1 MKQKKLHTAVRYA
14 LTGLTLFT
22 TSLLVQAQE
31 VTEETTEAKDLE
43 RIAVV
48 GARGAPRSI
57 TSSPVP
63 VDVLTAED
71 VEAVAFTD
79 MNNVL
84 MTLVPSYSV
93 GRQPISDGGTFIRP
107 ATLRGMPTDKTLVL
121 VNSKRR
127 HRAALV
133 SIGGSGTQGPD
144 IATIPTAAIQ
154 SVEVLRDGA
163 AAQYGSDAI
172 AGVINFQLK
181 NNTEGG
187 SFTADYGSYYEG
199 DGDQITVTGNKG
211 FALGDDGFFSISAE
225 YSDSEAT
232 FRGEQYCEPWFCV
245 DDQSDQYIAD
255 ATAMANSVHG
265 SDVVQ
270 PWGQPNTSGTR
281 VFFNAGYAL
290 SSELELYAFGNYSES
305 EGDGSFYYRYPGNG
319 TIEDIRLEDGSI
331 WNPLEFFPGG
341 FTPRFFGDVTD
352 YSFVGGVKGMS
363 GDLTYDISGR
373 YGNNEISYTLANT
386 INPSLGNESPTSFK
400 PGDLTNE
407 ETQIQADFTYDLNQY
422 VLAFGASYL
431 DESYEIFEGELSS
444 YFAGSYATSDPWEFC
459 NDDYTTTALGAAVIA
474 NGSTL
479 NCANYTSADSNDD
492 GVEDD
497 GFAGVDAVY
506 TVVGVGSN
514 GFPGY
519 SPDYSGSYERDSYA
533 VYTDISGDITD
544 ELFAQAALRYE
555 DYSDFGSEVVYKVAG
570 FYQFSDEVGF
580 RSSFGT
586 GFRAPT
592 PGQQGTTN
600 VSTRLPD
607 GFPVATGL
615 FPAGGEVAQAL
626 GANELS
632 PEKST
637 NFTLGMTANY
647 GDLTLTVDY
656 YNIKLEDRLYSVST
670 RDVSTT
676 VVTDPQADGYDA
688 YQNYLALSGANV
700 SGAESI
706 GGVFFF
712 QNAFDTVTEGVDV
725 VATYKMESRY
735 GATVLT
741 GSVNY
746 NKTEFD
752 SDPSEYLNAEDQFD
766 FENGRPEMR
775 GVFSVTHSYDVWSAV
790 ARLSY
795 FGEYE
800 NAGSDDGVNATN
812 IQTFGD
818 EYMFD
823 IEGSYLINENL
834 TLSVGVRN
842 LFDNYPDVST
852 NGDACCGEVYDSA
865 SVVDWQ
871 GGYYYTRLAARF

>member
-1 MKQKKLHTAVRYA
+1 MRKNKIHNAIALAFTGITLSLAAPLALAQEAEETAVD
-14 LTGLTLFT
+14 TQN
-22 TSLLVQAQE
+22 VE
-31 VTEETTEAKDLE
+31 K
-43 RIAVV
+43 IAVV
-48 GARGAPRSI
+48 GARGAPRSV

-63 VDVLTAED
+63 VDVLSAED
-71 VEAVAFTD
+71 IEAVAFTD

-144 IATIPTAAIQ
+144 IATIPTAAIG

-181 NNTEGG
+181 ENTEGG
-187 SFTADYGSYYEG
+187 SFTADYGSYFEG
-199 DGDQITVTGNKG
+199 DGDQITITGNKG
-211 FALGDDGFFSISAE
+211 FALGDDGFLSISAE

-232 FRGEQYCEPWFCV
+232 FRGEQYCESWFCV
-245 DDQSDQYIAD
+245 DEQSEQYIAD
-255 ATAMANSVHG
+255 AAAMASSVHD

-270 PWGQPNTSGTR
+270 PWGQPDTSGTR
-281 VFFNAGYAL
+281 IFFNAGYAL
-290 SSELELYAFGNYSES
+290 TAEMELYAFGNYSES
-305 EGDGSFYYRYPGNG
+305 EGSGNFYYRYPGNG

-331 WNPLEFFPGG
+331 WSPTEFFPGG
-341 FTPRFFGDVTD
+341 FTPRFSGDVTD
-352 YSFVGGVKGMS
+352 YSFVGGIKGMS
-363 GDLTYDISGR
+363 GDLGYDISGR
-373 YGNNEISYTLANT
+373 YGYNDISYTLANT
-386 INPSLGNESPTSFK
+386 INPSMGNESPTSFK

-407 ETQIQADFTYDLNQY
+407 ETQIQADFTYDFNEY
-422 VLAFGASYL
+422 ILAFGASYL
-431 DESYEIFEGELSS
+431 DESYEISEGGVDS
-444 YFAGSYATSDPWEFC
+444 YFAGPYATSDPWGFC
-459 NDDYTTTALGAAVIA
+459 DGDAASAAGLAVIGT
-474 NGSTL
+474 GSTL
-479 NCANYTSADSNDD
+479 NCADSD
-492 GVEDD
+492 
-497 GFAGVDAVY
+497 DAVY

-519 SPDYSGSYERDSYA
+519 SPDYSGTYSRDSYA

-544 ELFAQAALRYE
+544 ELFAQAAIRYE

-570 FYQFSDEVGF
+570 IYQINDEIAV
-580 RSSFGT
+580 RSSYGT

-615 FPAGGEVAQAL
+615 FPAGGDVAQAL
-626 GANELS
+626 GAEELL

-637 NFTLGMTANY
+637 NFTLGLTASF
-647 GDLTLTVDY
+647 GDLTLTADY

-676 VVTDPQADGYDA
+676 VVTDPDADGYDA
-688 YQNYLALSGANV
+688 YQNYLALSGAGV

-712 QNAFDTVTEGVDV
+712 QNAFDTVTEGVDL
-725 VATYKMESRY
+725 VATYKMETTY
-735 GATVLT
+735 GSTMIT
-741 GSVNY
+741 GSINY
-746 NKTEFD
+746 NDTSFD
-752 SDPSEYLNAEDQFD
+752 SDPSEFLDPEDIYD
-766 FENGRPEMR
+766 FEHGTPEMR

-795 FGEYE
+795 YGEYE
-800 NAGSDDGVNATN
+800 NVGSDDGTVIDAET
-812 IQTFGD
+812 IQTYGSEF
-818 EYMFD
+818 MFD

-842 LFDNYPDVST
+842 LFDSYPDPST
-852 NGDACCGEVYDSA
+852 NGDACCGQVYDSG

>member
-14 LTGLTLFT
+14 LTGITFFT
-22 TSLLVQAQE
+22 TSMLVQAQE
-31 VTEETTEAKDLE
+31 VSEDTTETKNLE
-43 RIAVV
+43 RIAVT
-48 GARGAPRSI
+48 GARGAPRSV

-144 IATIPTAAIQ
+144 IATIPTAAIKT
-154 SVEVLRDGA
+154 VEVLRDGA

-181 NNTEGG
+181 DNTEGG
-187 SFTADYGSYYEG
+187 SFTIDYGTYYEG

-211 FALGDDGFFSISAE
+211 FALGDDGFLSISAE

-245 DDQSDQYIAD
+245 DDQSQQYIAD
-255 ATAMANSVHG
+255 ATEMANRVHD

-270 PWGQPNTSGTR
+270 PWGQPNTSGKR
-281 VFFNAGYAL
+281 VFFNSGFTL
-290 SSELELYAFGNYSES
+290 STEAELYAFGNYSES

-319 TIEDIRLEDGSI
+319 TIEDLRLEDGSI
-331 WNPLEFFPGG
+331 WNPTEFFPGG

-352 YSFVGGVKGMS
+352 YSFVGGIKGMS

-386 INPSLGNESPTSFK
+386 INPSLGNMSPTSFQ
-400 PGDLTNE
+400 PGDLINE
-407 ETQIQADFTYDLNQY
+407 ESQVQADFTYDLSAY

-431 DESYEIFEGELSS
+431 DESYEISEGEEAS
-444 YFAGSYATSDPWEFC
+444 YFAGPYATSDPYGFC
-459 NDDYTTTALGAAVIA
+459 NGDTATAAGLAVIA
-474 NGSTL
+474 TGSTL
-479 NCANYTSADSNDD
+479 DCSNPD
-492 GVEDD
+492 
-497 GFAGVDAVY
+497 DAVY

-544 ELFAQAALRYE
+544 ALFAQAALRYE
-555 DYSDFGSEVVYKVAG
+555 DYSDFGSELVYKIAG
-570 FYQFSDEVGF
+570 FYQLNDDVGF

-626 GANELS
+626 GAQELS

-647 GDLTLTVDY
+647 GDVTLTVDY

-676 VVTDPQADGYDA
+676 VVTDPEAPGYDA
-688 YQNYLALSGANV
+688 YQNYLALAGANV

-712 QNAFDTVTEGVDV
+712 QNAFDTVTEGLDV
-725 VATYKMESRY
+725 VATYKMESDY
-735 GATVLT
+735 GATILT

-752 SDPSEYLNAEDQFD
+752 SDPSEYLDAEDQFD
-766 FENGRPEMR
+766 FENGLPEIR
-775 GVFSVTHSYDVWSAV
+775 SVISVTHSYDVWSAV

-800 NAGSDDGVNATN
+800 NAGSDDGVNATS

-818 EYMFD
+818 EFMFD
-823 IEGSYLINENL
+823 IEGSYLINENF
-834 TLSVGVRN
+834 TLSVGIRN

-852 NGDACCGEVYDSA
+852 NGDACCGEVYDSG
-865 SVVDWQ
+865 SIVDWQ

>member
-1 MKQKKLHTAVRYA
+1 MRKNKIHNAIALAFTGISLSLAAPLALAQEAEETAVD
-14 LTGLTLFT
+14 TQN
-22 TSLLVQAQE
+22 VE
-31 VTEETTEAKDLE
+31 K
-43 RIAVV
+43 IAVV
-48 GARGAPRSI
+48 GARGAPRSV

-63 VDVLTAED
+63 VDVLSAED
-71 VEAVAFTD
+71 IEAVAFTD

-144 IATIPTAAIQ
+144 IATIPTAAIG

-181 NNTEGG
+181 ENTEGG
-187 SFTADYGSYYEG
+187 SFTADYGSYFEG
-199 DGDQITVTGNKG
+199 DGDQITITGNKG
-211 FALGDDGFFSISAE
+211 FALGDDGFLSISAE

-232 FRGEQYCEPWFCV
+232 FRGEQYCEDWFCV
-245 DDQSDQYIAD
+245 DEQSEQYIAD
-255 ATAMANSVHG
+255 AAAMASSVHD

-270 PWGQPNTSGTR
+270 PWGQPDTSGTR
-281 VFFNAGYAL
+281 IFFNAGYAL
-290 SSELELYAFGNYSES
+290 TAEMELYAFGNYSES
-305 EGDGSFYYRYPGNG
+305 EGSGNFYYRYPGNG

-331 WNPLEFFPGG
+331 WSPTEFFPGG
-341 FTPRFFGDVTD
+341 FTPRFSGDVTD
-352 YSFVGGVKGMS
+352 YSFVGGIKGMS
-363 GDLTYDISGR
+363 GDLGYDISGR
-373 YGNNEISYTLANT
+373 YGYNDISYTLANT
-386 INPSLGNESPTSFK
+386 INPSMGNESPTSFK

-407 ETQIQADFTYDLNQY
+407 ETQIQADFTYDFDEY
-422 VLAFGASYL
+422 ILAFGASYL
-431 DESYEIFEGELSS
+431 DESYEISEGGVDS
-444 YFAGSYATSDPWEFC
+444 YFAGPYATSDPWGFC
-459 NDDYTTTALGAAVIA
+459 DGDAASAAGLAVIGT
-474 NGSTL
+474 GSTL
-479 NCANYTSADSNDD
+479 NCADSD
-492 GVEDD
+492 
-497 GFAGVDAVY
+497 DAVY

-519 SPDYSGSYERDSYA
+519 SPDYSGTYSRDSYA

-544 ELFAQAALRYE
+544 ELFAQAAIRYE

-570 FYQFSDEVGF
+570 IYQINDEIAV
-580 RSSFGT
+580 RSSYGT

-615 FPAGGEVAQAL
+615 FPAGGDVAQAL
-626 GANELS
+626 GAEELL

-637 NFTLGMTANY
+637 NFTLGLTASF
-647 GDLTLTVDY
+647 GDLTLTADY

-676 VVTDPQADGYDA
+676 VVTDPDADGYDA
-688 YQNYLALSGANV
+688 YQNYLALSGAGV

-712 QNAFDTVTEGVDV
+712 QNAFDTVTEGVDL
-725 VATYKMESRY
+725 VATYKMETTY
-735 GATVLT
+735 GSTMIT
-741 GSVNY
+741 GSINY
-746 NKTEFD
+746 NDTSFD
-752 SDPSEYLNAEDQFD
+752 SDPSEFLDPEDIYD
-766 FENGRPEMR
+766 FEHGTPEMR

-795 FGEYE
+795 YGEYE
-800 NAGSDDGVNATN
+800 NVGSDDGTVIDAET
-812 IQTFGD
+812 IQTYGSEF
-818 EYMFD
+818 MFD

-842 LFDNYPDVST
+842 LFDSYPDPST
-852 NGDACCGEVYDSA
+852 NGDACCGQVYDSG

>member
-1 MKQKKLHTAVRYA
+1 MNQKKLHTAVRYA

-22 TSLLVQAQE
+22 TSMLVQAQE
-31 VTEETTEAKDLE
+31 TSEETTEAKDLE

-48 GARGAPRSI
+48 GARGAPRSV

-79 MNNVL
+79 MNNGM

-181 NNTEGG
+181 NNSEGG
-187 SFTADYGSYYEG
+187 SFTIDYGSYYEG

-245 DDQSDQYIAD
+245 DEQSDEYIAD
-255 ATAMANSVHG
+255 ATAMANSVHD

-270 PWGQPNTSGTR
+270 PWGQPNTSGKR

-290 SSELELYAFGNYSES
+290 SSEVELYAFGNYSES

-331 WNPLEFFPGG
+331 WNPTEFFPGG

-352 YSFVGGVKGMS
+352 YSMVGGIKGMS

-386 INPSLGNESPTSFK
+386 INPSLGNESPTSFE

-407 ETQIQADFTYDLNQY
+407 ETQIQADFTYDLSEY

-431 DESYEIFEGELSS
+431 DESYEISEGEVSS
-444 YFAGSYATSDPWEFC
+444 YFAGPYATSDPYGFC
-459 NDDYTTTALGAAVIA
+459 DGTTATTAGLAVIA

-479 NCANYTSADSNDD
+479 DCADPD
-492 GVEDD
+492 
-497 GFAGVDAVY
+497 DAVY

-555 DYSDFGSEVVYKVAG
+555 DYSDFGSEVVYKVAA
-570 FYQFSDEVGF
+570 FYQLSDDVGF

-600 VSTRLPD
+600 VSTRLPN

-615 FPAGGEVAQAL
+615 FPAGGDVAQAL
-626 GANELS
+626 GARELS

-676 VVTDPQADGYDA
+676 VVTDPNTEGYDA
-688 YQNYLALSGANV
+688 YQNYLALAGANV

-712 QNAFDTVTEGVDV
+712 QNAFDTVTEGLDV
-725 VATYKMESRY
+725 VGTYKMETKY
-735 GATVLT
+735 GSTVLT

-752 SDPSEYLNAEDQFD
+752 SDASEFLDPEDRFD
-766 FENGRPEMR
+766 FENSTPEMR

-800 NAGSDDGVNATN
+800 NAGSDDGENVNLDS

-818 EYMFD
+818 EFMFD
-823 IEGSYLINENL
+823 IEGSYLISENL
-834 TLSVGVRN
+834 TLSVGIRN

-852 NGDACCGEVYDSA
+852 NGDACCGEVYDSG
-865 SVVDWQ
+865 SIVDWQ

>member
-1 MKQKKLHTAVRYA
+1 MRKNKIHNAIALAFTGITLSLAAPLALAQEAEAEETAVD
-14 LTGLTLFT
+14 TQN
-22 TSLLVQAQE
+22 VE
-31 VTEETTEAKDLE
+31 K
-43 RIAVV
+43 IAVV
-48 GARGAPRSI
+48 GARGAPRSV

-63 VDVLTAED
+63 VDVLSAED
-71 VEAVAFTD
+71 IEAVAFTD

-93 GRQPISDGGTFIRP
+93 SRQPISDGGTFIRP

-144 IATIPTAAIQ
+144 IATIPTAAIG

-181 NNTEGG
+181 ENTEGG
-187 SFTADYGSYYEG
+187 SFTADYGSYFEG
-199 DGDQITVTGNKG
+199 DGDQITITGNKG
-211 FALGDDGFFSISAE
+211 FALGDDGFLSISAE

-232 FRGEQYCEPWFCV
+232 FRGEQYCESWFCV
-245 DDQSDQYIAD
+245 DDQSEQYIAD

-265 SDVVQ
+265 SDEVQ
-270 PWGQPNTSGTR
+270 PWGQPNSSGTR
-281 VFFNAGYAL
+281 IFFNSGYSL
-290 SSELELYAFGNYSES
+290 TSEMELYAFGNYSES
-305 EGDGSFYYRYPGNG
+305 EGDGSFFYRYPGNG

-331 WNPLEFFPGG
+331 WNPTEFFPGG
-341 FTPRFFGDVTD
+341 FTPRFSGEVTD
-352 YSFVGGVKGMS
+352 YSFVGGIKGMS
-363 GDLTYDISGR
+363 GDLGYDISGR
-373 YGNNEISYTLANT
+373 YGYNDISYTLANT
-386 INPSLGNESPTSFK
+386 INPSMGNESPTSFQ

-407 ETQIQADFTYDLNQY
+407 ETQIQADFTYDLAEY

-431 DESYEIFEGELSS
+431 DESYKISEGEVDS
-444 YFAGSYATSDPWEFC
+444 YFAGPYATSDPWGFC
-459 NDDYTTTALGAAVIA
+459 DGDAASAAGLAVIA
-474 NGSTL
+474 TGSTL
-479 NCANYTSADSNDD
+479 DCADSD
-492 GVEDD
+492 
-497 GFAGVDAVY
+497 DAVY

-519 SPDYSGSYERDSYA
+519 SPDYSGTYSRDSYA

-544 ELFAQAALRYE
+544 ELFAQAAIRYE

-570 FYQFSDEVGF
+570 IYQVSDVVAV
-580 RSSFGT
+580 RSSYGT

-615 FPAGGEVAQAL
+615 FPAGGDVAQAL
-626 GANELS
+626 GAEELL

-637 NFTLGMTANY
+637 NFTLGLTASY
-647 GDLTLTVDY
+647 GDLTFTLDY

-676 VVTDPQADGYDA
+676 VVTDPDADGYDA
-688 YQNYLALSGANV
+688 YQNFLALDGAGV
-700 SGAESI
+700 SGAASI

-712 QNAFDTVTEGVDV
+712 QNAFDTVTEGVDA
-725 VATYKMESRY
+725 VATYKIESTY
-735 GATVLT
+735 GSTMLT
-741 GSVNY
+741 GSINY

-752 SDPSEYLNAEDQFD
+752 SDPSEYLNDEDQFD
-766 FENGRPEMR
+766 LENGTPEMR

-795 FGEYE
+795 YGEYE
-800 NAGSDDGVNATN
+800 NAADSTLDPET
-812 IQTFGD
+812 IQTFGS
-818 EYMFD
+818 EFMFD

-842 LFDNYPDVST
+842 LFDNYPDEGT
-852 NGDACCGEVYDSA
+852 IGETCCGRIYRSD

>member
-1 MKQKKLHTAVRYA
+1 MRKNKIHNSIALAFTGITLSLAAPLALAQEAEETAVD
-14 LTGLTLFT
+14 TQN
-22 TSLLVQAQE
+22 VE
-31 VTEETTEAKDLE
+31 K
-43 RIAVV
+43 IAVV
-48 GARGAPRSI
+48 GARGAPRSV

-63 VDVLTAED
+63 VDVLSAED
-71 VEAVAFTD
+71 IEAVAFTD

-93 GRQPISDGGTFIRP
+93 ARQPISDGGTFIRP

-144 IATIPTAAIQ
+144 IATIPTAAIG

-181 NNTEGG
+181 ENTEGG
-187 SFTADYGSYYEG
+187 SFTADYGSYFEC
-199 DGDQITVTGNKG
+199 DGDQITITGNKG
-211 FALGDDGFFSISAE
+211 FALGDDGFLSISAE

-232 FRGEQYCEPWFCV
+232 YRGEQYCESWFCV
-245 DDQSDQYIAD
+245 DDQSEQYIAD
-255 ATAMANSVHG
+255 ATAMANTVHG

-270 PWGQPNTSGTR
+270 PWGQPNTSGAR
-281 VFFNAGYAL
+281 IFFNAGYAL
-290 SSELELYAFGNYSES
+290 TAEMELYAFGNYSES

-331 WNPLEFFPGG
+331 WSPTEFFPGG
-341 FTPRFFGDVTD
+341 FTPRFSGDVTD
-352 YSFVGGVKGMS
+352 YSFVGGIKGMS
-363 GDLTYDISGR
+363 GDLGYDISGR
-373 YGNNEISYTLANT
+373 YGYNDISYTLANT
-386 INPSLGNESPTSFK
+386 INPSMGNESPTSFQ

-407 ETQIQADFTYDLNQY
+407 ETQIQADFTYDFDEY
-422 VLAFGASYL
+422 ILAFGASYL
-431 DESYEIFEGELSS
+431 DESYEISEGEVDS
-444 YFAGSYATSDPWEFC
+444 YFAGPYATSDPWGFC
-459 NDDYTTTALGAAVIA
+459 DGDTASAAGLAVIA

-479 NCANYTSADSNDD
+479 DCADSD
-492 GVEDD
+492 
-497 GFAGVDAVY
+497 DAVY

-519 SPDYSGSYERDSYA
+519 SPDYSGTYSRDSYA
-533 VYTDISGDITD
+533 VYADVSGDITD
-544 ELFAQAALRYE
+544 ELFAQAAIRYE

-570 FYQFSDEVGF
+570 IYQINDEVAV
-580 RSSFGT
+580 RSSYGT

-615 FPAGGEVAQAL
+615 FPAGGDVAQAL
-626 GANELS
+626 GAEELL

-637 NFTLGMTANY
+637 NFTLGLTASF
-647 GDLTLTVDY
+647 GDLTLTADY

-676 VVTDPQADGYDA
+676 VVTDPDADGYAA
-688 YQNYLALSGANV
+688 YQNYLALSGAGV

-712 QNAFDTVTEGVDV
+712 QNAFDTVTEGVDL
-725 VATYKMESRY
+725 VATYKMETTY
-735 GATVLT
+735 GSTMIT
-741 GSVNY
+741 GSINY
-746 NKTEFD
+746 NDTSFD
-752 SDPSEYLNAEDQFD
+752 SDPSEYLDPEDMFD
-766 FENGRPEMR
+766 FENGTPEMR

-795 FGEYE
+795 YGEYE
-800 NAGSDDGVNATN
+800 NVGSDDGTVIDAET
-812 IQTFGD
+812 IQTYGSEF
-818 EYMFD
+818 MFD

-842 LFDNYPDVST
+842 LFDSYPDPT
-852 NGDACCGEVYDSA
+852 INGDACCGQVYDSG

>member
-1 MKQKKLHTAVRYA
+1 MAAPLALAQEAEETAVD
-14 LTGLTLFT
+14 TQN
-22 TSLLVQAQE
+22 VE
-31 VTEETTEAKDLE
+31 K
-43 RIAVV
+43 IAVV
-48 GARGAPRSI
+48 GARGAPRSV

-63 VDVLTAED
+63 VDVLSAED
-71 VEAVAFTD
+71 IEAVAFTD

-93 GRQPISDGGTFIRP
+93 ARQPISDGGTFIRP

-144 IATIPTAAIQ
+144 IATIPTAAIG

-181 NNTEGG
+181 ENTEGG
-187 SFTADYGSYYEG
+187 SFTADYGSYFEG
-199 DGDQITVTGNKG
+199 DGDQITITGNKG
-211 FALGDDGFFSISAE
+211 FALGDDGFLSISAE

-232 FRGEQYCEPWFCV
+232 YRGEQYCESWFCV
-245 DDQSDQYIAD
+245 DDQSEQYIAD
-255 ATAMANSVHG
+255 ATAMANTVHG

-270 PWGQPNTSGTR
+270 PWGQPNTSGAR
-281 VFFNAGYAL
+281 IFFNAGYAL
-290 SSELELYAFGNYSES
+290 TAEMELYAFGNYSES

-331 WNPLEFFPGG
+331 WSPTEFFPGG
-341 FTPRFFGDVTD
+341 FTPRFSGDVTD
-352 YSFVGGVKGMS
+352 YSFVGGIKGMS
-363 GDLTYDISGR
+363 GDLGYDISGR
-373 YGNNEISYTLANT
+373 YGYNDISYTLANT
-386 INPSLGNESPTSFK
+386 INPSMGNESPTSFQ

-407 ETQIQADFTYDLNQY
+407 ETQIQADFTYDFDEY
-422 VLAFGASYL
+422 ILAFGASYL
-431 DESYEIFEGELSS
+431 DESYEISEGEVDS
-444 YFAGSYATSDPWEFC
+444 YFAGPYATSDPWGFC
-459 NDDYTTTALGAAVIA
+459 DGDTASAAGLAVIA

-479 NCANYTSADSNDD
+479 DCADSD
-492 GVEDD
+492 
-497 GFAGVDAVY
+497 DAVY

-519 SPDYSGSYERDSYA
+519 SPDYSGTYSRDSYA
-533 VYTDISGDITD
+533 VYADVSGDITD
-544 ELFAQAALRYE
+544 ELFAQAAIRYE

-570 FYQFSDEVGF
+570 IYQINDEVAV
-580 RSSFGT
+580 RSSYGT

-615 FPAGGEVAQAL
+615 FPAGGDVAQAL
-626 GANELS
+626 GAEELL

-637 NFTLGMTANY
+637 NFTLGLTASF
-647 GDLTLTVDY
+647 GDLTLTADY

-676 VVTDPQADGYDA
+676 VVTDPDADGYAA
-688 YQNYLALSGANV
+688 YQNYLALSGAGV

-712 QNAFDTVTEGVDV
+712 QNAFDTVTEGVDL
-725 VATYKMESRY
+725 VATYKMETTY
-735 GATVLT
+735 GSTMIT
-741 GSVNY
+741 GSINY
-746 NKTEFD
+746 NDTSFD
-752 SDPSEYLNAEDQFD
+752 SDPSEYLDPEDMFD
-766 FENGRPEMR
+766 FENGTPEMR

-795 FGEYE
+795 YGEYE
-800 NAGSDDGVNATN
+800 NVGSDDGTVIDAET
-812 IQTFGD
+812 IQTYGSEF
-818 EYMFD
+818 MFD

-842 LFDNYPDVST
+842 LFDSYPDPT
-852 NGDACCGEVYDSA
+852 INGDACCGQVYDSG

>member
-1 MKQKKLHTAVRYA
+1 M
-14 LTGLTLFT
+14 
-22 TSLLVQAQE
+22 LVQAQE
-31 VTEETTEAKDLE
+31 VSEDTTETKNLE
-43 RIAVV
+43 RIAVT
-48 GARGAPRSI
+48 GARGAPRSV

-144 IATIPTAAIQ
+144 IATIPTAAIKT
-154 SVEVLRDGA
+154 VEVLRDGA

-181 NNTEGG
+181 DNTEGG
-187 SFTADYGSYYEG
+187 SFTIDYGTYYEG

-211 FALGDDGFFSISAE
+211 FALGDDGFLSISAE

-245 DDQSDQYIAD
+245 DDQSQQYIAD
-255 ATAMANSVHG
+255 ATEMANRVHD

-270 PWGQPNTSGTR
+270 PWGQPNTSGKR
-281 VFFNAGYAL
+281 VFFNSGFTL
-290 SSELELYAFGNYSES
+290 STEAELYAFGNYSES

-319 TIEDIRLEDGSI
+319 TIEDLRLEDGSI
-331 WNPLEFFPGG
+331 WNPTEFFPGG

-352 YSFVGGVKGMS
+352 YSFVGGIKGMS

-386 INPSLGNESPTSFK
+386 INPSLGNMSPTSFQ
-400 PGDLTNE
+400 PGDLINE
-407 ETQIQADFTYDLNQY
+407 ESQVQADFTYDLSAY

-431 DESYEIFEGELSS
+431 DESYEISEGEEAS
-444 YFAGSYATSDPWEFC
+444 YFAGPYATSDPYGFC
-459 NDDYTTTALGAAVIA
+459 NGDTATAAGLAVIA
-474 NGSTL
+474 TGSTL
-479 NCANYTSADSNDD
+479 DCSNPD
-492 GVEDD
+492 
-497 GFAGVDAVY
+497 DAVY

-544 ELFAQAALRYE
+544 TLFAQAALRYE
-555 DYSDFGSEVVYKVAG
+555 DYSDFGSELVYKIAG
-570 FYQFSDEVGF
+570 FYQLNDDVGF

-626 GANELS
+626 GAQELS

-647 GDLTLTVDY
+647 GDVTLTVDY

-676 VVTDPQADGYDA
+676 VVTDPEAPGYDA
-688 YQNYLALSGANV
+688 YQNYLALAGANV

-712 QNAFDTVTEGVDV
+712 QNAFDTVTEGLDV
-725 VATYKMESRY
+725 VATYKMESDY
-735 GATVLT
+735 GATILT

-752 SDPSEYLNAEDQFD
+752 SDPSEYLDAEDQFD
-766 FENGRPEMR
+766 FENGLPEIR
-775 GVFSVTHSYDVWSAV
+775 SVISVTHSYDVWSAV

-800 NAGSDDGVNATN
+800 NAGSDDGVNATS

-818 EYMFD
+818 EFMFD
-823 IEGSYLINENL
+823 IEGSYLINENF
-834 TLSVGVRN
+834 TLSVGIRN

-852 NGDACCGEVYDSA
+852 NGDACCGEVYDSG
-865 SVVDWQ
+865 SIVDWQ

>member
-14 LTGLTLFT
+14 LTGITLFT
-22 TSLLVQAQE
+22 TSMLVQAQE
-31 VTEETTEAKDLE
+31 VSEDTTETKNLE
-43 RIAVV
+43 RIAVT
-48 GARGAPRSI
+48 GARGAPRSV

-144 IATIPTAAIQ
+144 IATIPTAAIKT
-154 SVEVLRDGA
+154 VEVLRDGA

-181 NNTEGG
+181 DNTEGG
-187 SFTADYGSYYEG
+187 SFTIDYGTYYEG

-211 FALGDDGFFSISAE
+211 FALGDDGFLSISAE

-245 DDQSDQYIAD
+245 DDQSQQYIAD
-255 ATAMANSVHG
+255 ATEMANRVHD

-270 PWGQPNTSGTR
+270 PWGQPNTSGKR
-281 VFFNAGYAL
+281 VFFNSGFTL
-290 SSELELYAFGNYSES
+290 STEAELYAFGNYSES

-319 TIEDIRLEDGSI
+319 TIEDLRLEDGSI
-331 WNPLEFFPGG
+331 WNPTEFFPGG

-352 YSFVGGVKGMS
+352 YSFVGGIKGMS

-386 INPSLGNESPTSFK
+386 INPSLGNMSPTSFE
-400 PGDLTNE
+400 PGDLINE
-407 ETQIQADFTYDLNQY
+407 ESQVQADFTYDLSEY

-431 DESYEIFEGELSS
+431 DESYEISEGEEAS
-444 YFAGSYATSDPWEFC
+444 YFAGPYATSDPYGFC
-459 NDDYTTTALGAAVIA
+459 NGDTATAAGLAVIA
-474 NGSTL
+474 TGSTL
-479 NCANYTSADSNDD
+479 DCSNPD
-492 GVEDD
+492 
-497 GFAGVDAVY
+497 DAVY

-544 ELFAQAALRYE
+544 ALFAQAALRYE
-555 DYSDFGSEVVYKVAG
+555 DYSDFGSELVYKIAG
-570 FYQFSDEVGF
+570 FYQLNDDVGF

-626 GANELS
+626 GAQELS

-647 GDLTLTVDY
+647 GDVTLTVDY

-676 VVTDPQADGYDA
+676 VVTDPEAPGYDA
-688 YQNYLALSGANV
+688 YQNYLALAGANV

-712 QNAFDTVTEGVDV
+712 QNAFDTVTEGLDV
-725 VATYKMESRY
+725 VATYKMESDY
-735 GATVLT
+735 GATILT

-752 SDPSEYLNAEDQFD
+752 SDPSEYLDAEDQFD
-766 FENGRPEMR
+766 FENGLPEIR
-775 GVFSVTHSYDVWSAV
+775 SVISVTHSYDVWSAV

-800 NAGSDDGVNATN
+800 NAGSDDGVNATS

-818 EYMFD
+818 EFMFD
-823 IEGSYLINENL
+823 IEGSYLINENF
-834 TLSVGVRN
+834 TLSVGIRN

-852 NGDACCGEVYDSA
+852 NGDACCGEVYDSG
-865 SVVDWQ
+865 SIVDWQ

>member
-1 MKQKKLHTAVRYA
+1 MKKHKLHTAIAYA
-14 LTGLTLFT
+14 LTSFAFLAMAPNAI
-22 TSLLVQAQE
+22 AQE
-31 VTEETTEAKDLE
+31 ETEVVEEKEAAKDLE

-48 GARGAPRSI
+48 GARGAPRSV

-63 VDVLTAED
+63 VDVLTTKD
-71 VEAVAFTD
+71 IEAVAFTD

-181 NNTEGG
+181 DNTEGG
-187 SFTADYGSYYEG
+187 SFTIDYGSYFEG

-225 YSDSEAT
+225 YADSEAT
-232 FRGEQYCEPWFCV
+232 YRGEQYCEPWFCV
-245 DDQSDQYIAD
+245 DDQPAQYIAD

-265 SDVVQ
+265 SNVVQ

-281 VFFNAGYAL
+281 VFFNSGYAL
-290 SSELELYAFGNYSES
+290 TSELELYAFGNYSES

-352 YSFVGGVKGMS
+352 YSFVGGIKGMS

-386 INPSLGNESPTSFK
+386 INPSLGNESPTSFE

-407 ETQIQADFTYDLNQY
+407 ETQIQADLTYDLGQY

-431 DESYEIFEGELSS
+431 DESYEISEGEVSS
-444 YFAGSYATSDPWEFC
+444 YFAGPYATSDPYGFC
-459 NDDYTTTALGAAVIA
+459 DGSTATATGLAVIA
-474 NGSTL
+474 TGSSL
-479 NCANYTSADSNDD
+479 NCADPDD
-492 GVEDD
+492 P
-497 GFAGVDAVY
+497 VY

-519 SPDYSGSYERDSYA
+519 SPDYSDTYERDSYA

-544 ELFAQAALRYE
+544 ALFAQAALRYE
-555 DYSDFGSEVVYKVAG
+555 DYSDFGSEIVYKVAG
-570 FYQFSDEVGF
+570 FYQLSDEVGF

-626 GANELS
+626 GANTLS

-647 GDLTLTVDY
+647 GDLTLTIDY
-656 YNIKLEDRLYSVST
+656 YNIQLEDRLYSVST

-676 VVTDPQADGYDA
+676 VVTDPDAEGYDA
-688 YQNYLALSGANV
+688 YQNYLALAGANV

-712 QNAFDTVTEGVDV
+712 QNAFDTVTEGLDV
-725 VATYKMESRY
+725 VATYKMEAKY
-735 GATVLT
+735 GSTVLT

-752 SDPSEYLNAEDQFD
+752 SDPSEYLDAEDQFD
-766 FENGRPEMR
+766 FENSRPEIR

-800 NAGSDDGVNATN
+800 NAGSDDGINPTS

-818 EYMFD
+818 EFMFD

>member
-1 MKQKKLHTAVRYA
+1 MRKNKIHNSIALAFTGITLSLAAPLALAQEAEETAVD
-14 LTGLTLFT
+14 TQN
-22 TSLLVQAQE
+22 VE
-31 VTEETTEAKDLE
+31 K
-43 RIAVV
+43 IAVV
-48 GARGAPRSI
+48 GARGAPRSV

-63 VDVLTAED
+63 VDVLSAED
-71 VEAVAFTD
+71 IEAVAFTD

-93 GRQPISDGGTFIRP
+93 ARQPISDGGTFIRP

-144 IATIPTAAIQ
+144 IATIPTAAIG

-181 NNTEGG
+181 ENTEGG
-187 SFTADYGSYYEG
+187 SFTADYGSYFEG
-199 DGDQITVTGNKG
+199 DGDQITITGNKG
-211 FALGDDGFFSISAE
+211 FALGDDGFLSISAE

-232 FRGEQYCEPWFCV
+232 YRGEQYCESWFCV
-245 DDQSDQYIAD
+245 DDQSEQYIAD
-255 ATAMANSVHG
+255 ATAMANTVHG

-270 PWGQPNTSGTR
+270 PWGQPNTSGAR
-281 VFFNAGYAL
+281 IFFNAGYAL
-290 SSELELYAFGNYSES
+290 TAEMELYAFGNYSES

-331 WNPLEFFPGG
+331 WSPTEFFPGG
-341 FTPRFFGDVTD
+341 FTPRFSGDVTD
-352 YSFVGGVKGMS
+352 YSFVGGIKGMS
-363 GDLTYDISGR
+363 GDLGYDISGR
-373 YGNNEISYTLANT
+373 YGYNDISYTLANT
-386 INPSLGNESPTSFK
+386 INPSMGNESPTSFQ

-407 ETQIQADFTYDLNQY
+407 ETQIQADFTYDFDEY
-422 VLAFGASYL
+422 ILAFGASYL
-431 DESYEIFEGELSS
+431 DESYEISEGEVDS
-444 YFAGSYATSDPWEFC
+444 YFAGPYATSDPWGFC
-459 NDDYTTTALGAAVIA
+459 DGDAASAAGLAVIA
-474 NGSTL
+474 TGSTL
-479 NCANYTSADSNDD
+479 DCANSD
-492 GVEDD
+492 
-497 GFAGVDAVY
+497 DAVY

-519 SPDYSGSYERDSYA
+519 SPDYSGTYSRDSYA

-544 ELFAQAALRYE
+544 ELFAQAAIRYE

-570 FYQFSDEVGF
+570 IYQINDEVAV
-580 RSSFGT
+580 RSSYGT

-615 FPAGGEVAQAL
+615 FPAGGDVAQAL
-626 GANELS
+626 GAEELL

-637 NFTLGMTANY
+637 NFTLGLTASF
-647 GDLTLTVDY
+647 GDLTLTADY
-656 YNIKLEDRLYSVST
+656 YNIQLEDRLYSVST

-676 VVTDPQADGYDA
+676 VVTDPDADGYAA
-688 YQNYLALSGANV
+688 YQNYLALSGAGV

-712 QNAFDTVTEGVDV
+712 QNAFDTVTEGVDL
-725 VATYKMESRY
+725 VATYKMETTY
-735 GATVLT
+735 GSTMIT
-741 GSVNY
+741 GSINY
-746 NKTEFD
+746 NDTSFD
-752 SDPSEYLNAEDQFD
+752 SDPSEYLDPEDMFD
-766 FENGRPEMR
+766 FENGTPEMR

-795 FGEYE
+795 YGEYE
-800 NAGSDDGVNATN
+800 NVGSDDGTVIDAET
-812 IQTFGD
+812 IQTYGSEF
-818 EYMFD
+818 MFD

-842 LFDNYPDVST
+842 LFDSYPDPT
-852 NGDACCGEVYDSA
+852 INGDACCGQVYDSG

>member
-1 MKQKKLHTAVRYA
+1 M
-14 LTGLTLFT
+14 
-22 TSLLVQAQE
+22 LVQAQE
-31 VTEETTEAKDLE
+31 TSEETTEAKDLE

-187 SFTADYGSYYEG
+187 SFTIDYGTYYEG

-245 DDQSDQYIAD
+245 DEQSAEYIAD
-255 ATAMANSVHG
+255 ATAMAKSVHG

-270 PWGQPNTSGTR
+270 PWGQPNTSGKR

-290 SSELELYAFGNYSES
+290 SSEAELYAFGNYSES

-331 WNPLEFFPGG
+331 WNPTEFFPGG

-352 YSFVGGVKGMS
+352 YSMVGGIKGMS

-386 INPSLGNESPTSFK
+386 INPSLGNESPTSFE

-407 ETQIQADFTYDLNQY
+407 ETQIQADFTYDLSEY

-431 DESYEIFEGELSS
+431 DESYEISEGEESS
-444 YFAGSYATSDPWEFC
+444 YFAGPYATSDPYGFC
-459 NDDYTTTALGAAVIA
+459 DGTTATTAGLAVIA

-479 NCANYTSADSNDD
+479 NCADPD
-492 GVEDD
+492 
-497 GFAGVDAVY
+497 DAVY

-555 DYSDFGSEVVYKVAG
+555 DYSDFGSEVVYKVAA
-570 FYQFSDEVGF
+570 FYQLNDDVGF

-600 VSTRLPD
+600 VSTRLPN

-615 FPAGGEVAQAL
+615 FPAGGDVAQAL
-626 GANELS
+626 GAEELS

-676 VVTDPQADGYDA
+676 VVTDPNAEGYDA
-688 YQNYLALSGANV
+688 YQNYLALAGANV

-712 QNAFDTVTEGVDV
+712 QNAFDTVTEGLDV
-725 VATYKMESRY
+725 VGTYKMETKY
-735 GATVLT
+735 GSTVLT

-752 SDPSEYLNAEDQFD
+752 SDASEFLDPEDRFD
-766 FENGRPEMR
+766 FENSTPEMR

-790 ARLSY
+790 ARISY

-800 NAGSDDGVNATN
+800 NAGSDDGENVNLDS

-818 EYMFD
+818 EFMFD
-823 IEGSYLINENL
+823 IEGSYLISENL
-834 TLSVGVRN
+834 TLSVGIRN

-852 NGDACCGEVYDSA
+852 NGDACCGEVYDSG
-865 SVVDWQ
+865 SIVDWQ

>member
-1 MKQKKLHTAVRYA
+1 MRKNKIHNAIALAFTGITLSLAAPLALAQEAEETAVD
-14 LTGLTLFT
+14 TQN
-22 TSLLVQAQE
+22 VE
-31 VTEETTEAKDLE
+31 K
-43 RIAVV
+43 IAVV
-48 GARGAPRSI
+48 GARGAPRSV

-63 VDVLTAED
+63 VDVLSAED
-71 VEAVAFTD
+71 IEAVAFTD

-93 GRQPISDGGTFIRP
+93 ARQPISDGGTFIRP

-144 IATIPTAAIQ
+144 IATIPTAAIG

-181 NNTEGG
+181 ENTEGG
-187 SFTADYGSYYEG
+187 SFTADYGSYFEG
-199 DGDQITVTGNKG
+199 DGDQITITGNKG
-211 FALGDDGFFSISAE
+211 FALGDDGFLSISAE

-232 FRGEQYCEPWFCV
+232 FRGEQYCESWFCV
-245 DDQSDQYIAD
+245 DEQSEQYIAD
-255 ATAMANSVHG
+255 AAAMASSVHD

-270 PWGQPNTSGTR
+270 PWGQPDTSGTR
-281 VFFNAGYAL
+281 IFFNAGYAL
-290 SSELELYAFGNYSES
+290 TAEMELYAFGNYSES
-305 EGDGSFYYRYPGNG
+305 EGSGNFYYRYPGNG

-331 WNPLEFFPGG
+331 WSPTEFFPGG
-341 FTPRFFGDVTD
+341 FTPRFSGDVTD
-352 YSFVGGVKGMS
+352 YSFVGGIKGMS
-363 GDLTYDISGR
+363 GDLGYDISGR
-373 YGNNEISYTLANT
+373 YGYNDISYTLANT
-386 INPSLGNESPTSFK
+386 INPSMGNESPTSFK

-407 ETQIQADFTYDLNQY
+407 ETQIQADFTYDFNEY
-422 VLAFGASYL
+422 ILAFGASYL
-431 DESYEIFEGELSS
+431 DESYEISEGGVDS
-444 YFAGSYATSDPWEFC
+444 YFAGPYATSDPWGFC
-459 NDDYTTTALGAAVIA
+459 DGDAASAAGLAVIGT
-474 NGSTL
+474 GSTL
-479 NCANYTSADSNDD
+479 NCADSD
-492 GVEDD
+492 
-497 GFAGVDAVY
+497 DAVY

-519 SPDYSGSYERDSYA
+519 SPDYSGTYSRDSYA

-544 ELFAQAALRYE
+544 ELFAQAAIRYE

-570 FYQFSDEVGF
+570 IYQINDEIAV
-580 RSSFGT
+580 RSSYGT

-615 FPAGGEVAQAL
+615 FPAGGDVAQAL
-626 GANELS
+626 GAEELL

-637 NFTLGMTANY
+637 NFTLGLTASF
-647 GDLTLTVDY
+647 GDLTLTADY

-676 VVTDPQADGYDA
+676 VVTDPDADGYDA
-688 YQNYLALSGANV
+688 YQNYLALSGAGV

-712 QNAFDTVTEGVDV
+712 QNAFDTVTEGVDL
-725 VATYKMESRY
+725 VATYKMETTY
-735 GATVLT
+735 GSTMIT
-741 GSVNY
+741 GSINY
-746 NKTEFD
+746 NDTSFD
-752 SDPSEYLNAEDQFD
+752 SDPSEFLDPEDIYD
-766 FENGRPEMR
+766 FEHGTPEMR

-795 FGEYE
+795 YGEYE
-800 NAGSDDGVNATN
+800 NVGSDDGTVIDAET
-812 IQTFGD
+812 IQTYGSEF
-818 EYMFD
+818 MFD

-842 LFDNYPDVST
+842 LFDSYPDPST
-852 NGDACCGEVYDSA
+852 NGDACCGQVYDSG

>member
-1 MKQKKLHTAVRYA
+1 MRKNKIHNAIALAFTGITLSLASSLALAQEAEETAVD
-14 LTGLTLFT
+14 TQN
-22 TSLLVQAQE
+22 VE
-31 VTEETTEAKDLE
+31 K
-43 RIAVV
+43 IAVV
-48 GARGAPRSI
+48 GARGAPRSV

-63 VDVLTAED
+63 VDVLSAED
-71 VEAVAFTD
+71 IEAVAFTD

-144 IATIPTAAIQ
+144 IATIPTAAIG

-181 NNTEGG
+181 ENTEGG
-187 SFTADYGSYYEG
+187 SFTADYGSYFEG
-199 DGDQITVTGNKG
+199 DGDQITITGNKG
-211 FALGDDGFFSISAE
+211 FALGDDGFLSISAE

-232 FRGEQYCEPWFCV
+232 FRGEQYCESWFCV
-245 DDQSDQYIAD
+245 DEQSEQYIAD
-255 ATAMANSVHG
+255 AAAMASSVHD

-270 PWGQPNTSGTR
+270 PWGQPDTSGTR
-281 VFFNAGYAL
+281 IFFNAGYAL
-290 SSELELYAFGNYSES
+290 TAEMELYAFGNYSES
-305 EGDGSFYYRYPGNG
+305 EGSGNFYYRYPGNG

-331 WNPLEFFPGG
+331 WSPTEFFPGG
-341 FTPRFFGDVTD
+341 FTPRFSGDVTD
-352 YSFVGGVKGMS
+352 YSFVGGIKGMS
-363 GDLTYDISGR
+363 GDLGYDISGR
-373 YGNNEISYTLANT
+373 YGYNDISYTLANT
-386 INPSLGNESPTSFK
+386 INPSMGNESPTSFK

-407 ETQIQADFTYDLNQY
+407 ETQIQADFTYDFDEY
-422 VLAFGASYL
+422 ILAFGASYL
-431 DESYEIFEGELSS
+431 DESYEISEGGVDS
-444 YFAGSYATSDPWEFC
+444 YFAGPYATSDPWGFC
-459 NDDYTTTALGAAVIA
+459 DGDAASAAGLAVIGA
-474 NGSTL
+474 GSTL
-479 NCANYTSADSNDD
+479 NCADSD
-492 GVEDD
+492 
-497 GFAGVDAVY
+497 DAVY

-519 SPDYSGSYERDSYA
+519 SPDYSGTYSRDSYA

-544 ELFAQAALRYE
+544 ELFAQAAIRYE

-570 FYQFSDEVGF
+570 IYQINDEIAV
-580 RSSFGT
+580 RSSYGT

-615 FPAGGEVAQAL
+615 FPAGGDVAQAL
-626 GANELS
+626 GAEELL

-637 NFTLGMTANY
+637 NFTLGLTASF
-647 GDLTLTVDY
+647 GDLTLTADY

-676 VVTDPQADGYDA
+676 VVTDPDADGYNA
-688 YQNYLALSGANV
+688 YQNYLALSGAGV

-712 QNAFDTVTEGVDV
+712 QNAFDTVTEGVDL
-725 VATYKMESRY
+725 VATYKMETTY
-735 GATVLT
+735 GSTMIT
-741 GSVNY
+741 GSINY
-746 NKTEFD
+746 NDTSFD
-752 SDPSEYLNAEDQFD
+752 SDPSEFLDPEDIYD
-766 FENGRPEMR
+766 FEHGTPEMR

-795 FGEYE
+795 YGEYE
-800 NAGSDDGVNATN
+800 NVGSDDGTVIDAET
-812 IQTFGD
+812 IQTYGSEF
-818 EYMFD
+818 MFD

-842 LFDNYPDVST
+842 LFDSYPDPSI
-852 NGDACCGEVYDSA
+852 NGDACCGEVYDSG

-871 GGYYYTRLAARF
+871 GVTTTPA